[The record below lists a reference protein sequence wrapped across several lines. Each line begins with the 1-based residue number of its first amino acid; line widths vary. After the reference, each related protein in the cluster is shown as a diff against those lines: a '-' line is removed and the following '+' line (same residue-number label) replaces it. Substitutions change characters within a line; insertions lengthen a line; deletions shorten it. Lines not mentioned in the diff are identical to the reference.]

1 MTKIQQLSEL
11 PKFMEKLLLKLHSA
25 VTLFWIFPLRE
36 SQEVAF
42 VQLRSLLHLSSHVFM
57 TSFILRT
64 SSHQMTEVVLVAW
77 HVLTSLPRKVNVG
90 KLASQNSA
98 INCLA

>member
-1 MTKIQQLSEL
+1 MTKIQQLSEE

-36 SQEVAF
+36 SPEVAF
-42 VQLRSLLHLSSHVFM
+42 VQLHSLLHLSSHVFM

-64 SSHQMTEVVLVAW
+64 SSHQMTD
-77 HVLTSLPRKVNVG
+77 LTEIT
-90 KLASQNSA
+90 AT
-98 INCLA
+98 